1 VSAGATIRLS
11 KRLSWLLRHGAGG
24 AGLDMDAAG
33 WAPVDQVL
41 AALGISRADLEEA
54 VRRNDKGRLQL
65 AGDRVRACQ
74 GHSLEGMPV
83 TRAALEA
90 SWVMLTPSRSLWHGT
105 SVGAVAGIAAGG
117 LLPGRRS
124 HVHLAADADAR
135 VGKRTRVDLLLEIS
149 PRQLAGHG
157 LCVFR
162 PPNGVLLVRHV
173 PVACIVAVRAA
184 SPAGQRALPS
194 ARRALELG

>member
-1 VSAGATIRLS
+1 MSAAATIRLS
-11 KRLSWLLRHGAGG
+11 KRLSWLLRHGAGE

-33 WAPVDQVL
+33 WAPVVQVL

-65 AGDRVRACQ
+65 VGDQVRACQ
-74 GHSLEGMPV
+74 GHSLKDMPV
-83 TRAALEA
+83 TREALEA

-105 SVGAVAGIAAGG
+105 SVASVAGIAARG

-135 VGKRTRVDLLLEIS
+135 VGKRTHVDLLLEVS
-149 PRQLAGHG
+149 PRELADHG
-157 LCVFR
+157 LRVFQA
-162 PPNGVLLVRHV
+162 PNGVLLVRHV
-173 PVACIVAVRAA
+173 PATSIVAVRPA
-184 SPAGQRALPS
+184 SPAGQRALPA
-194 ARRALELG
+194 ARHGLGLG